1 MEDLKAAG
9 LLRKGQILG
18 ALMDRNADDDNNDD
32 FNSDDAH
39 NLGSDFLEDALLDV
53 CYDGDADA

>member
-18 ALMDRNADDDNNDD
+18 ALMDHNAGDDDGDYESDGAAD
-32 FNSDDAH
+32 FDS
-39 NLGSDFLEDALLDV
+39 GLEDALLTLAMTE
-53 CYDGDADA
+53 ADD

>member
-18 ALMDRNADDDNNDD
+18 ALMDNTTDGIVDDDDQYQGDD
-32 FNSDDAH
+32 LLED
-39 NLGSDFLEDALLDV
+39 GFLEAA
-53 CYDGDADA
+53 YDGDDNAAL